1 LFLNKRLLTEMH
13 VPVHYL
19 GMGQMCTTCFLGA
32 VKVYGPRLLGKGDG
46 ALKRDAGEQRDASRA
61 FYRNLALVGFMRG
74 LTVVLGLVSLKH
86 VAASFTEAIKSS
98 APLFT
103 VLFAFLILRVRTRCV
118 VTAARVS
125 RDNFCACALCAV
137 LARASRPQP
146 AASHSATLSPPL
158 PQRSRDAVAHTRD
171 ARAGC
176 DERHRAVV

>member
-1 LFLNKRLLTEMH
+1 MH

-103 VLFAFLILRVRTRCV
+103 VIFAFLILRVRTRCV
-118 VTAARVS
+118 ITAARLAGQLL
-125 RDNFCACALCAV
+125 CCALCAV
-137 LARASRPQP
+137 LARASRPLP

-158 PQRSRDAVAHTRD
+158 PQRSRDAVAHSCD
-171 ARAGC
+171 AWAGC